1 MAQVEVTLPISSPR
15 DLALVFPYDIR
26 LRKFDREFY
35 NPAMTNHKFSFDQ
48 IDKFLNQVDEIVSYE
63 IRKVKNIYFLFM
75 LAAIL
80 LFLCVTSTVFGS
92 SATFYEKAGFI
103 VAWILVIGTFI
114 TLVSK
119 YIKKRFQLLNN
130 SIEALAKNY
139 VSVFNEQG
147 YRWKFKMKYP
157 GWMEL
162 IKEEKVQIDMS
173 EPYPQQCKSTATI
186 LDVKDDRETNESTVE
201 MN

>member
-1 MAQVEVTLPISSPR
+1 MAQVDATLPISSPS
-15 DLALVFPYDIR
+15 DVALVFPYDIR
-26 LRKFDREFY
+26 LRKFEREFY
-35 NPAMTNHKFSFDQ
+35 NPTMTNYKFSFDQ

-75 LAAIL
+75 LAAIV
-80 LFLCVTSTVFGS
+80 LFLCVTSTIFGS
-92 SATFYEKAGFI
+92 TASFYEKVGFI

-114 TLVSK
+114 LVSK

-130 SIEALAKNY
+130 SIEALSKNY

-147 YRWKFKMKYP
+147 YRWRFRMKYP

-162 IKEEKVQIDMS
+162 IKEEKVQIDFS
-173 EPYPQQCKSTATI
+173 EPYPQQSKSTATM
-186 LDVKDDRETNESTVE
+186 LDVKDERETNESTID